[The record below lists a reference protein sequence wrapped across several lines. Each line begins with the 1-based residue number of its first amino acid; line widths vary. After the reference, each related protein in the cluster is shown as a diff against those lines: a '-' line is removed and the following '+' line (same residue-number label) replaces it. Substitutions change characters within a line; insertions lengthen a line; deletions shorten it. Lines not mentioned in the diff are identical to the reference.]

1 MYAVIKAGGHQYRVA
16 QGDQITIDRIDGN
29 VGDKL
34 KFDQVLML
42 GSDNNQNIG
51 TPMVAGASVEAVIK
65 EQTRGEKILV
75 FKYRR
80 RKNSKKMQ
88 GHRQQYTVVEIN
100 SISK

>member
-80 RKNSKKMQ
+80 RKNSKNA
-88 GHRQQYTVVEIN
+88 RSSSTVYSGRN
-100 SISK
+100 

>member
-1 MYAVIKAGGHQYRVA
+1 
-16 QGDQITIDRIDGN
+16 
-29 VGDKL
+29 
-34 KFDQVLML
+34 
-42 GSDNNQNIG
+42 
-51 TPMVAGASVEAVIK
+51 MVAGASVEAVIK